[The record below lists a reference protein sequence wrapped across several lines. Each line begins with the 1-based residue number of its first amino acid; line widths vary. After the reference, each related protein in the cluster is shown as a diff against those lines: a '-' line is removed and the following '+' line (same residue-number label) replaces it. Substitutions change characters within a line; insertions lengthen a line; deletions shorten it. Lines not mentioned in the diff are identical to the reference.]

1 MKISFFPKTSL
12 GRKSG
17 YMFLM
22 FILMIFA
29 GRFISDMTNNTIEYP
44 NPINSP
50 IFGTFIY
57 LTFFIAGVSFLM
69 GLKGIFKMKE
79 RSILIYLTTAICGYF
94 AITAL
99 LLLIVGTVQSIL

>member
-1 MKISFFPKTSL
+1 MKTSFFPKTSL

-17 YMFLM
+17 YLFLM

-29 GRFISDMTNNTIEYP
+29 GRFISDMTNNAIEYP

-57 LTFFIAGVSFLM
+57 LTFFIAGFSFFA
-69 GLKGIFKMKE
+69 GLKAIFKMKE
-79 RSILIYLTTAICGYF
+79 RSILIYLATVICGYF
-94 AITAL
+94 AIGGLT
-99 LLLIVGTVQSIL
+99 LLIVGTVQSIL